1 MTASN
6 TISTHVLDTS
16 LGKPARGVFVV
27 LERVADDG
35 AAMPIGGGTTD
46 GDGRLR
52 DLLSTGVALEEGS
65 YRLTFETEQY
75 FVSSQRSTFFPT
87 VAITFRVGPG
97 AEHYHVPLLISP
109 FGYTTYRGS

>member
-1 MTASN
+1 MTTSN

-16 LGKPARGVFVV
+16 LGAPAHGVFVV
-27 LERVADDG
+27 LERIADNG
-35 AAMPIGGGTTD
+35 AAMPIGAGTTD

-52 DLLSTGVALEEGS
+52 DLLAADIALEEGT

-75 FVSSQRSTFFPT
+75 FASSQRSTFFPA
-87 VAITFRVGPG
+87 VAVTFRVGPG
-97 AEHYHVPLLISP
+97 TQHYHVPLLISP